1 MGRMIVHLG
10 GRCLQ
15 LDKHALTGRD
25 GVSNERRQSSHQL
38 LCLAN
43 TPHIGR
49 VNTKLSDRVFPQ
61 YVQSVDSQLFLG
73 F

>member
-1 MGRMIVHLG
+1 MGKMIDHLG

-15 LDKHALTGRD
+15 LDKHALTGRG
-25 GVSNERRQSSHQL
+25 GVRNERRQSSHQP

-49 VNTKLSDRVFPQ
+49 VNTKLSDKVFPQ
-61 YVQSVDSQLFLG
+61 HV
-73 F
+73 